1 MAEAPIQI
9 RGGSL
14 KLVEYPF
21 PYREDDLLI
30 VKTVSTYRDITQVVY
45 SLEVITNV
53 LVGKEEVTIR
63 AKSATLPPEANAQS
77 RIVLP
82 ENRFYPV
89 LLTGVDPFDG
99 KTQGKFTFY
108 LAPDLLLEQ
117 YRDVLKHTNTKN
129 NRVDAI
135 LSSNK
140 DNSNGKVDY
149 YIGKITDYR

>member
-1 MAEAPIQI
+1 MAGEPIQI

-30 VKTVSTYRDITQVVY
+30 VKGTSTYLGVTQVFY
-45 SLEVITNV
+45 TLSVITNIQ
-53 LVGKEEVTIR
+53 GGIIR
-63 AKSATLPPEANAQS
+63 AKNATLPPEANAQ
-77 RIVLP
+77 IKVVAL

-99 KTQGKFTFY
+99 KTQGKFHFY
-108 LAPDLLLEQ
+108 LSPDLLLEQ
-117 YRDVLKHTNTKN
+117 HKQIMKHINTKN

-135 LSSNK
+135 LSSNIDK
-140 DNSNGKVDY
+140 GNGKVNY
-149 YIGKITDYR
+149 FIGKITEYR

>member
-1 MAEAPIQI
+1 MAETPIQI

-30 VKTVSTYRDITQVVY
+30 VKTVSTYRDTTQVIFT
-45 SLEVITNV
+45 LEMITNV
-53 LVGKEEVTIR
+53 TGDTVR
-63 AKSATLPPEANAQS
+63 AKSATLPPEANPQS
-77 RIVLP
+77 RVVLL

-99 KTQGKFTFY
+99 KSQGKFNFY
-108 LAPDLLLEQ
+108 LSPELLLEQ
-117 YRDVLKHTNTKN
+117 YKEIMKHINTKN

-140 DNSNGKVDY
+140 DNSNGQVSY
-149 YIGKITDYR
+149 YIGKITEYR

>member
-1 MAEAPIQI
+1 MAETPIQI

-30 VKTVSTYRDITQVVY
+30 VKTVSTYRDTTQVIFT
-45 SLEVITNV
+45 LEMITNV
-53 LVGKEEVTIR
+53 TGDTVR
-63 AKSATLPPEANAQS
+63 AKSATLPPEANPQS
-77 RIVLP
+77 RVVLL

-99 KTQGKFTFY
+99 KSQGKFNFY
-108 LAPDLLLEQ
+108 LSPELLLEQ
-117 YRDVLKHTNTKN
+117 YKEIMKHINTKN

-135 LSSNK
+135 LASNQDK
-140 DNSNGKVDY
+140 SNGQVSY
-149 YIGKITDYR
+149 YIGKITEYR